1 MADIV
6 DIAAQETAAFTYQ
19 ALADCR
25 QKQQRAPR
33 SHRKCAN
40 CGGLIPD
47 ERRQAVPGV
56 KLCVECQKEI
66 ERGRH

>member
-6 DIAAQETAAFTYQ
+6 DIAAKETAAFTNQ

-25 QKQQRAPR
+25 RNRHEAKRA
-33 SHRKCAN
+33 HRKCAN
-40 CGGLIPD
+40 CGGLIPQ
-47 ERRQAVPGV
+47 ERRKAVPGV